1 MVAMSQQSGTSEV
14 PGDYAENGRTYGG
27 YRSGKY
33 LLPVDDEE
41 QDRLDIFHNMISIAR
56 KKALYSIPDPPAG
69 SRIIDLG
76 AGTGFWA
83 IEVADKL
90 HWAQKAPES
99 IIGLDLS
106 LIQPG
111 RYVFCGAQHSLGV
124 CSPFA
129 ISIPPTVKFVRADVE
144 DPWQY
149 PEQYFDFV
157 HMQMMLGSV
166 RDWQQ
171 LYNRSFRHLKPGGFI
186 EQVEIEWVFRCD
198 DNTLSPNSPLRQ
210 WGVVL
215 SQAMR
220 RFGAPIDIFD
230 TKAALESMGFTNFN
244 QQVINLPINPWV
256 RPDEHEEELGRWF
269 NLGLTHGLQAMT
281 MAPFTRY
288 APEPWTANQVNQFV
302 EVLKQELCRLSVHAY
317 CRMYVWTAQKPIQ

>member
-1 MVAMSQQSGTSEV
+1 
-14 PGDYAENGRTYGG
+14 
-27 YRSGKY
+27 
-33 LLPVDDEE
+33 
-41 QDRLDIFHNMISIAR
+41 MISIAR
-56 KKALYSIPDPPAG
+56 NKALYSIPDPPAG

-83 IEVADKL
+83 IEVAD
-90 HWAQKAPES
+90 H
-99 IIGLDLS
+99 
-106 LIQPG
+106 
-111 RYVFCGAQHSLGV
+111 GV
-124 CSPFA
+124 GSPFA

-186 EQVEIEWVFRCD
+186 EQVEIEWGFRCD

-230 TKAALESMGFTNFN
+230 TKAALESMGFTNFS